1 LKHDHKDINRPLNDI
16 LVVDDNP
23 DNLRLLSNL
32 FTDQGYK
39 VRPAPS
45 SEMALR
51 SVESI
56 PPDII
61 LLDINMPE
69 IDGFEICQRLK
80 KDDRSRDIP
89 VIFISGRDET
99 KDKIRAFESGGV
111 DYITKPFHEEEV
123 LARVKTHIELHTM
136 QLRLEEMVRERTAD
150 LTKSNEKLRQTE
162 LEYRSLVENANEA
175 ILVTQDEV
183 IKFFNSQTLSLTG
196 YSDDELSSIPFIT
209 LIHPEDREKA
219 RRGYEERISDSPK
232 PSSYILRINTKSGQ
246 LKWVLINAAQIS
258 WEGFPA
264 SLAMVTDITLW
275 KESEGKLIKSEE
287 RFRAFVENS
296 SEAIWCYEFKKP
308 LAIDLQVEEQIDHL
322 YKYAYIVDAND
333 AHARMLGYELGEELV
348 GFSLEDTLPRSLPG
362 SIASLEQ
369 FIMERYNLVDLE
381 TVETSK
387 HGEQIVFSSNI
398 VGIIEDGHLLRV
410 WGTNKDITEQKK
422 IEQKLIDAERKY
434 RTVAN
439 FTYSW
444 EYWEAPEGGLEYVSP
459 SCERI
464 TGYSVTDFMERPEL
478 ISEIIIPE
486 DRAIWNDHDHG
497 STNNTETTPSECHFR
512 IKNKNGHIRWIAH
525 ICQSVYNE
533 QGDQGGVRVSNRDIT
548 ELRNTEQKVLE
559 HRDMLLHLERRE
571 TLGQLAGSI
580 AHELNQPLTGIL
592 GDAQAGELLLKKE
605 KFNKAQLR
613 EIFAGIAA
621 DTKRAS
627 LVIRNLRELFS
638 MKKTDYNHVNIN
650 TLIRETLQILNSEF
664 IIQSV
669 TIHTDYSSNLPNVD
683 ANRIQ
688 LQQVLINLI
697 KNSCQAMLDSEKKD
711 RLMSI
716 TTSVCNDDQVA
727 ICLEDNGPG
736 IDPDQLQSIFE
747 PLTTTKEDG
756 MGMGLAISRS
766 IVQAHGG
773 EIWAENNPNGGIRF
787 HLTIPAQR

>member
-162 LEYRSLVENANEA
+162 LKYRSLVENANEA
-175 ILVTQDEV
+175 IFVTQDEV

-264 SLAMVTDITLW
+264 SLAMVTDITLR
-275 KESEGKLIKSEE
+275 KKNEEKLIKSED
-287 RFRAFVENS
+287 RYRAFVQNS
-296 SEAIWCYEFKKP
+296 SEAIWCYELKKP
-308 LAIDLQVEEQIDHL
+308 LAIDLQVEEQIDWL
-322 YKYAYIVDAND
+322 YKYLYIVEAND
-333 AHARMLGYELGEELV
+333 AHAHMLSYEKGEELV
-348 GFSLEDTLPRSLPG
+348 GFGLEDTLPRSMPE
-362 SIASLEQ
+362 SIASLKQ
-369 FIMERYNLVDLE
+369 FINERYNLIDLE
-381 TVETSK
+381 TIEITK
-387 HGEQIVFSSNI
+387 EGEQRVFIQNVI
-398 VGIIEDGHLLRV
+398 GIIEDGHLLRV

-533 QGDQGGVRVSNRDIT
+533 QGDEGGVRVSNRDIT